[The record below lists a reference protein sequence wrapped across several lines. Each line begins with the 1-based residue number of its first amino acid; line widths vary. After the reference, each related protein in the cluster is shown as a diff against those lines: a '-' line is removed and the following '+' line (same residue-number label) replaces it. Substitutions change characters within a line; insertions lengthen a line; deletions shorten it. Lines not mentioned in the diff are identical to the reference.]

1 VFRPTATVPSQNISN
16 RNHQAKMHSSWNL
29 PSALIGLLDTPEIE
43 DETDFESMDHSE
55 IKRTVNHLVDR
66 LTSSSQS
73 IGEAE
78 IFDKFQ
84 SLLKHALSIPQ
95 TALHSILDVLLFAF
109 EAEVTSTLR
118 DANPSDHTAYKS
130 HRSILERYGFLLIW
144 LVEICEKRRLTERGI
159 EAHSN
164 PNLADKP
171 KSSKA
176 RNPKSKSRQTS
187 SDKNAPFD
195 WTNQI
200 PDILNAMLKALTLK
214 TEFIWPTSQERD
226 AFVGCFTKPVYQILE
241 MKAFADSVAIR
252 VPAFKIICTAAKSHG
267 QAYSTQ
273 TSILQKLQYFDHL
286 SEYMAELTHLLVETK
301 DLPQVADSI
310 LREISSKTFSAQDT
324 KGPRSFSRYLVKLTT
339 LSPRLVFRQIVMLQ
353 KHLDSENYVMRI
365 CLLEVFG
372 KLIEALSQDDDQQ
385 TQNPTQSNRNP
396 NDPEDA
402 ERLANPSGSGR
413 DKEKQSQVVKLDGFF
428 NLLFERFCDSNTFV
442 RVKVVNIFED
452 ILKLPVPFP
461 KHRLRLAAIALRS
474 LEDKS
479 SQVRKHCM
487 TVLSRLIETH
497 PYGVMH
503 GGELE
508 IEEWQARYDAIV
520 KELSVF
526 DLPGSGVDEEVRK
539 IMEGEAEGEQGK
551 EGDQQNSKDNE
562 SDAESERPR
571 GDEDSNSDENS
582 TKSHNS
588 AKNSKTPRPSQAEMD
603 AAAVDQQAALSNYDH
618 DVLMKLRLTKKYY
631 SDAIQFIQILQSAVP
646 FIERLLASK
655 VKSEVLEAIYFFK
668 TAWNYKVQGA
678 QDGIKRMLHLIW
690 STENTT
696 VEETTKDAVT
706 GNEDGPK
713 EIKEI
718 KGVRFALIDCYQELY
733 FAPLVRQ
740 PGETVSAYANRN
752 IARIAR
758 NMIELTYQATL
769 AELTSLEELMGV
781 MMERGY
787 VHEDVIYKLWEV
799 YSTSKDISKQ
809 QRRGAIIVLG
819 MLAAPRPNV
828 VADNLD
834 KLVAIGLGPIGK
846 GDLVLA
852 RYSCIALSRLGGSAK
867 KVKGSLIDRN
877 IRLPLDNPVFRKLA
891 DIIQTPTR
899 SKEWFAMA
907 EQALNTIYGL
917 GDQPDLLCTEILQK
931 MALKCFEGVQEEQN
945 QSDAMDVDQQIPSE
959 SQVDSPDINS
969 RLDSQPIESQRPTPL
984 PAGSSALS
992 SSQGPRL
999 LADSF
1004 ALSQVIFVA
1013 GHVAVKHLVHLELVE
1028 REFKRRKAESDE
1040 LKKKQNPRKAG
1051 QNDMDKD
1058 MEGEELDQVAGNVED
1073 DIGDVIAH
1081 AREKELLFGHQSL
1094 LSVFAPMT
1102 VQICGLPAVYKNETL
1117 QTAAAL
1123 SLGKFMCVSA
1133 EFCEKHLMLLFKI
1146 LETSKSPAVRS
1157 NIIIALGDIA
1167 VCFATIM
1174 DQHSDG
1180 LYKGLTDSDL
1190 EVKKNTLMVLT
1201 HLILNGMIKVKGQL
1215 GEIAKCINDPEKRIS
1230 DLAQLFFD
1238 ELSKKDQNAI
1248 YNNLPDMISHLS
1260 VGKHAVEASLFQS
1273 VMDNIFKHLKK
1284 DKQSES
1290 IVEKLCQRFR
1300 LVSEVRQWRDIAYCL
1315 SLLQFKS
1322 EKALKKLVD
1331 GLPSYQ
1337 DKLYDPEVFKSFED
1351 ILSKVKANKW
1361 AKEHGDLVEFEKGL
1375 RAQKEK
1381 GEEDQ
1386 EMENKVQKKQS
1397 VVRRRRQKQATM
1409 VAHKSPS
1416 RTRSN
1421 HRHHDDDDS
1430 EDDSDEEEDG
1440 GEDDAGGSGMEIDG
1454 QKNPERRPTKLAKPK
1469 PKPAPTRSARPARKG
1484 TRRRDA
1490 TPSSDE

>member
-1 VFRPTATVPSQNISN
+1 MS
-16 RNHQAKMHSSWNL
+16 SSWNL
-29 PSALIGLLDTPEIE
+29 SSALMGLLDTPEIE
-43 DETDFESMDHSE
+43 NETDFESMDQSE
-55 IKRTVNHLVDR
+55 LKRTVNHLVDR
-66 LTSSSQS
+66 LTSSSDS
-73 IGEAE
+73 IGDPE
-78 IFDKFQ
+78 IFQSFQ

-95 TALHSILDVLLFAF
+95 SSLYSILDVLLFSF
-109 EAEVTSTLR
+109 ETEVTSTLR
-118 DANPSDHTAYKS
+118 DANPSDHTAYQS
-130 HRSILERYGFLLIW
+130 HRPNLERFGFLLIW
-144 LVEICEKRRLTERGI
+144 LVETCEKRRLTERGI
-159 EAHSN
+159 DGHSN
-164 PNLADKP
+164 PNLTDKP

-176 RNPKSKSRQTS
+176 RNPKSKSRQPS

-200 PDILNAMLKALTLK
+200 PDILNAMLKALSLK
-214 TEFIWPTSQERD
+214 TEFIWPTSQDRD

-267 QAYSTQ
+267 QTYSTQ

-301 DLPQVADSI
+301 DLPQVADAI

-324 KGPRSFSRYLVKLTT
+324 KGPRSLSRYLVKLTT

-353 KHLDSENYVMRI
+353 KHLDSESYVMRI

-385 TQNPTQSNRNP
+385 TQNPPQSSRNP
-396 NDPEDA
+396 NELDESDQV
-402 ERLANPSGSGR
+402 ANPSGSGR

-508 IEEWQARYDAIV
+508 IDEWQARYDAVV

-526 DLPGSGVDEEVRK
+526 DLPGNGVDEEVRK
-539 IMEGEAEGEQGK
+539 IMEGEEEKGEEDGSGSQD
-551 EGDQQNSKDNE
+551 DQQT
-562 SDAESERPR
+562 SDANDANADHQRSEADDVSMSD
-571 GDEDSNSDENS
+571 GQSGSNKG
-582 TKSHNS
+582 TKGN
-588 AKNSKTPRPSQAEMD
+588 KIPRPSQAEMD
-603 AAAVDQQAALSNYDH
+603 AAAVDQQAALSNYDP
-618 DVLMKLRLTKKYY
+618 DVLMKITAHKKIY
-631 SDAIQFIQILQSAVP
+631 SDAIQFIQILQSAAP
-646 FIERLLASK
+646 SIEKLLASK

-668 TAWNYKVQGA
+668 TAWNYKIKGA

-690 STENTT
+690 STENST
-696 VEETTKDAVT
+696 VEETTKDVAA

-713 EIKEI
+713 ELKEI

-740 PGETVSAYANRN
+740 QGETVSAYANRN
-752 IARIAR
+752 IARITR

-834 KLVAIGLGPIGK
+834 KLVAIGLGPIGRSVGLFI

-852 RYSCIALSRLGGSAK
+852 RYSCIALSRIGGSAK

-899 SKEWFAMA
+899 NKEWFAMA

-917 GDQPDLLCTEILQK
+917 GDQPDLLCTEILQT
-931 MALKCFEGVQEEQN
+931 MALKCFEGVSEEPN
-945 QSDAMDVDQQIPSE
+945 HPMPWTWT
-959 SQVDSPDINS
+959 S
-969 RLDSQPIESQRPTPL
+969 RLPMKLKSIHRRSTLEGTVKRLKLNVLRRQWGTRLFQQ
-984 PAGSSALS
+984 AKALS
-992 SSQGPRL
+992 
-999 LADSF
+999 
-1004 ALSQVIFVA
+1004 IWN
-1013 GHVAVKHLVHLELVE
+1013 LVE

-1051 QNDMDKD
+1051 QNDKDKD
-1058 MEGEELDQVAGNVED
+1058 IEGEELDQVAGNVED

-1081 AREKELLFGHQSL
+1081 AREKELLFGKQSL

-1215 GEIAKCINDPEKRIS
+1215 GEIAKCVNDPEKRIS
-1230 DLAQLFFD
+1230 DLPLFFD

-1248 YNNLPDMISHLS
+1248 YINLPDMISHLS
-1260 VGKHAVEASLFQS
+1260 VGKHAVDAPLFRS

-1300 LVSEVRQWRDIAYCL
+1300 LVSEVRQWEDIAYCL
-1315 SLLQFKS
+1315 SLLQYKS

-1351 ILSKVKANKW
+1351 ILA
-1361 AKEHGDLVEFEKGL
+1361 L

-1381 GEEDQ
+1381 GEEDMQ
-1386 EMENKVQKKQS
+1386 MENKVQKKQS
-1397 VVRRRRQKQATM
+1397 VVRKRRQKQ
-1409 VAHKSPS
+1409 
-1416 RTRSN
+1416 N
-1421 HRHHDDDDS
+1421 
-1430 EDDSDEEEDG
+1430 
-1440 GEDDAGGSGMEIDG
+1440 
-1454 QKNPERRPTKLAKPK
+1454 
-1469 PKPAPTRSARPARKG
+1469 SASMIHNVTNLLELYYALCARKQAQLVPF
-1484 TRRRDA
+1484 DSLILMFA
-1490 TPSSDE
+1490 

>member
-1 VFRPTATVPSQNISN
+1 MPSP
-16 RNHQAKMHSSWNL
+16 WNL

-43 DETDFESMDHSE
+43 NETDFESMDQSE

-66 LTSSSQS
+66 LTSSSES
-73 IGEAE
+73 IGDSE
-78 IFDKFQ
+78 IFQKFQ

-95 TALHSILDVLLFAF
+95 TALHSILDVLLFGF

-130 HRSILERYGFLLIW
+130 HRANLERFGFLLIW

-159 EAHSN
+159 EGHSN
-164 PNLADKP
+164 PNLTDKS
-171 KSSKA
+171 KSTKA
-176 RNPKSKSRQTS
+176 KNSKSKSRQPS

-200 PDILNAMLKALTLK
+200 PDILNAMLKALSLK

-267 QAYSTQ
+267 QTYSTQ

-353 KHLDSENYVMRI
+353 KHLDSESYVMRI

-385 TQNPTQSNRNP
+385 TQNPPQSNRNP
-396 NDPEDA
+396 NDLDEN
-402 ERLANPSGSGR
+402 EQVANPSGNGR

-452 ILKLPVPFP
+452 ILKLTVPFP
-461 KHRLRLAAIALRS
+461 KHRLRLAARALRS

-503 GGELE
+503 GGELG
-508 IEEWQARYDAIV
+508 IDEWQARYDAIV

-526 DLPGSGVDEEVRK
+526 DLPGNGVDEEVRK
-539 IMEGEAEGEQGK
+539 IMEGEEK
-551 EGDQQNSKDNE
+551 EEEDGSGAQDDE
-562 SDAESERPR
+562 PTSEAN
-571 GDEDSNSDENS
+571 DSNAENRRSGEDDESMSDGNS
-582 TKSHNS
+582 GSDKTTKRN
-588 AKNSKTPRPSQAEMD
+588 KTPRPSQADMD
-603 AAAVDQQAALSNYDH
+603 AAAGDQQAALSNYDH
-618 DVLMKLRLTKKYY
+618 ESLMKLRLTKKYY

-646 FIERLLASK
+646 SIEKLLASK

-690 STENTT
+690 STENST
-696 VEETTKDAVT
+696 VEETTKDAAA

-713 EIKEI
+713 EVKEI

-752 IARIAR
+752 IARITR

-799 YSTSKDISKQ
+799 YSTSKDIPKQ

-852 RYSCIALSRLGGSAK
+852 RYSCIALSRIGGSAK

-917 GDQPDLLCTEILQK
+917 GDQPDLLCTEILQT
-931 MALKCFEGVQEEQN
+931 MALKCFEGVPEEPN
-945 QSDAMDVDQQIPSE
+945 QSDAMEVDPQIIPE
-959 SQVDSPDINS
+959 SQVE
-969 RLDSQPIESQRPTPL
+969 SQEQPTETQRPTSPVRN
-984 PAGSSALS
+984 SALS

-1004 ALSQVIFVA
+1004 ALSQVIFLA

-1040 LKKKQNPRKAG
+1040 LKKKQNPRKTG
-1051 QNDMDKD
+1051 HNDKD
-1058 MEGEELDQVAGNVED
+1058 KDIEGEELDQVAGNVED

-1094 LSVFAPMT
+1094 LGVFAPMT

-1146 LETSKSPAVRS
+1146 LEKSKSPAVRS

-1260 VGKHAVEASLFQS
+1260 VGKHAVDAPLFQS

-1300 LVSEVRQWRDIAYCL
+1300 LVSEVRQWQDIAYCL

-1351 ILSKVKANKW
+1351 ILTKVKANKW
-1361 AKEHGDLVEFEKGL
+1361 AKEHADLVEFEKAL

-1381 GEEDQ
+1381 GEEDKQ
-1386 EMENKVQKKQS
+1386 MENKVQKKQS
-1397 VVRRRRQKQATM
+1397 VVRKRRQKQNSNQSPPPRNRHENEDEDE
-1409 VAHKSPS
+1409 VDWQNEDRGSNKNSNSKSKPS
-1416 RTRSN
+1416 VTR
-1421 HRHHDDDDS
+1421 
-1430 EDDSDEEEDG
+1430 
-1440 GEDDAGGSGMEIDG
+1440 
-1454 QKNPERRPTKLAKPK
+1454 
-1469 PKPAPTRSARPARKG
+1469 PTRSTRKG
-1484 TRRRDA
+1484 TRKRDA

>member
-1 VFRPTATVPSQNISN
+1 MS
-16 RNHQAKMHSSWNL
+16 SSWNL
-29 PSALIGLLDTPEIE
+29 SSALMGLLDTPEIE
-43 DETDFESMDHSE
+43 NETDFESMDQSE
-55 IKRTVNHLVDR
+55 LKRTVNHLVDR
-66 LTSSSQS
+66 LTSSSDS
-73 IGEAE
+73 IGDPE
-78 IFDKFQ
+78 IFQSFQ

-95 TALHSILDVLLFAF
+95 SSLYSILDVLLFSF
-109 EAEVTSTLR
+109 ETEVTSTLR
-118 DANPSDHTAYKS
+118 DANPSDHTAYQS
-130 HRSILERYGFLLIW
+130 HRPNLERFGFLLIW
-144 LVEICEKRRLTERGI
+144 LVETCEKRRLTERGI
-159 EAHSN
+159 DGHSN
-164 PNLADKP
+164 PNLTDKP

-176 RNPKSKSRQTS
+176 RNPTSKSRQPS

-200 PDILNAMLKALTLK
+200 PDILNAMLKALSLK
-214 TEFIWPTSQERD
+214 TEFIWPTSQDRD

-267 QAYSTQ
+267 QTYSTQ

-301 DLPQVADSI
+301 DLPQVADAI

-324 KGPRSFSRYLVKLTT
+324 KGPRSLSRYLVKLTP

-353 KHLDSENYVMRI
+353 KHLDSESYVMRI

-385 TQNPTQSNRNP
+385 TQNPPQSSRNP
-396 NDPEDA
+396 NELDESDQV
-402 ERLANPSGSGR
+402 ANPSGSGR

-508 IEEWQARYDAIV
+508 IDEWQARYDAVV

-526 DLPGSGVDEEVRK
+526 DLPGNGVDEEVRK
-539 IMEGEAEGEQGK
+539 IMEGEEEKGEEDGSGSQD
-551 EGDQQNSKDNE
+551 DQQT
-562 SDAESERPR
+562 SDANDANADHQRSEADDVSMSD
-571 GDEDSNSDENS
+571 GQSGSNKG
-582 TKSHNS
+582 TKGN
-588 AKNSKTPRPSQAEMD
+588 KIPRPSQAEMD
-603 AAAVDQQAALSNYDH
+603 AAAVDQQAALSNYDP

-631 SDAIQFIQILQSAVP
+631 SDAIQFIQILQSAAP
-646 FIERLLASK
+646 SIEKLLASK

-668 TAWNYKVQGA
+668 TAWNYKIKGA

-690 STENTT
+690 STENST
-696 VEETTKDAVT
+696 VEETTKDVAA

-713 EIKEI
+713 ELKEI

-740 PGETVSAYANRN
+740 QGETVSAYANRN
-752 IARIAR
+752 IARITR

-852 RYSCIALSRLGGSAK
+852 RYSCIALSRIGGSAK

-899 SKEWFAMA
+899 NKEWFAMA

-917 GDQPDLLCTEILQK
+917 GDQPDLLCTEILQT
-931 MALKCFEGVQEEQN
+931 MALKCFEGVSEEPN
-945 QSDAMDVDQQIPSE
+945 PSDAMDVDQQVADETQVNSPK
-959 SQVDSPDINS
+959 VDSRRNS
-969 RLDSQPIESQRPTPL
+969 QTIETQRPT
-984 PAGSSALS
+984 SAVGNPTLS
-992 SSQGPRL
+992 ASQGPRL

-1004 ALSQVIFVA
+1004 ALSQVIFLA

-1051 QNDMDKD
+1051 QNDKDKD
-1058 MEGEELDQVAGNVED
+1058 IEGEELDQVAGNVED

-1081 AREKELLFGHQSL
+1081 AREKELLFGKQSL

-1215 GEIAKCINDPEKRIS
+1215 GEIAKCVNDPEKRIS

-1260 VGKHAVEASLFQS
+1260 VGKHAVDAPLFRS

-1300 LVSEVRQWRDIAYCL
+1300 LVSEVRQWQDIAYCL
-1315 SLLQFKS
+1315 SLLQYKS

-1351 ILSKVKANKW
+1351 ILSKVRANKW
-1361 AKEHGDLVEFEKGL
+1361 AKEHSDLIEFEKAL

-1381 GEEDQ
+1381 GEEDMQ
-1386 EMENKVQKKQS
+1386 MENKVQKKQS
-1397 VVRRRRQKQATM
+1397 VVRKRRQKQNSAS
-1409 VAHKSPS
+1409 SPP
-1416 RTRSN
+1416 RN
-1421 HRHHDDDDS
+1421 HRHEINGDGDDDDDVEMDDQN
-1430 EDDSDEEEDG
+1430 EDRVP
-1440 GEDDAGGSGMEIDG
+1440 ID
-1454 QKNPERRPTKLAKPK
+1454 KVKKSKPK
-1469 PKPAPTRSARPARKG
+1469 PSASRPTRSTRKS